1 MTRPCLG
8 PLENP
13 SAPQHTLPPGACD
26 CHAHVIAP
34 QEVQPFVPE
43 RDYTPP
49 PASLEAYKAMHKVLG
64 IERAVIVQPSFY
76 GTDNTVTLDAIRDYG
91 PSCRGVAVVDDSITD
106 AELEAMH
113 ERGIRGIRY
122 NLVFAGGVGPEN
134 IERMAQRIR
143 PLGWH
148 VQLLVNGPTIAE
160 LEQQIAGLP
169 VPAVVDHMG
178 HVKAAEGLEQPGF
191 QALLRLVGA
200 GKAWVKLSGNYR
212 ISAMR
217 EDYTDA
223 IPFARAL
230 VAEAPEHMVWG
241 TDWPHPALYETMPDD
256 GKLLDALFTYCD
268 EATARRILVDN
279 PAELY
284 GF

>member
-1 MTRPCLG
+1 
-8 PLENP
+8 
-13 SAPQHTLPPGACD
+13 
-26 CHAHVIAP
+26 
-34 QEVQPFVPE
+34 
-43 RDYTPP
+43 
-49 PASLEAYKAMHKVLG
+49 
-64 IERAVIVQPSFY
+64 
-76 GTDNTVTLDAIRDYG
+76 
-91 PSCRGVAVVDDSITD
+91 
-106 AELEAMH
+106 
-113 ERGIRGIRY
+113 
-122 NLVFAGGVGPEN
+122 
-134 IERMAQRIR
+134 
-143 PLGWH
+143 
-148 VQLLVNGPTIAE
+148 
-160 LEQQIAGLP
+160 
-169 VPAVVDHMG
+169 MG